1 MYGPRQ
7 QSGKNYPKLMELLK
21 KHVDARKLKIR
32 RNKERGKQ

>member
-7 QSGKNYPKLMELLK
+7 QSVKNYPKLMDFMK

-32 RNKERGKQ
+32 LK